1 MIETVSPL
9 KVEENVGRASERK
22 ILSMQLESVVGVS
35 RSNYESLPVQNSVE
49 SMDMNN
55 LGAIINR
62 TECQEENDEASQN
75 VA

>member
-62 TECQEENDEASQN
+62 TECQEENDETSQN